1 MPPKK
6 TGSKIVADKK
16 VCAKYKLTVVLT
28 KMPTKTLK
36 EKTPKEKTPKEKTA
50 RKPSVRNQVIGEMLK
65 TGGSANITSNPKLNM
80 SIANQMYKDI
90 SQKKI

>member
-16 VCAKYKLTVVLT
+16 VCAKYKLTVVLAE
-28 KMPTKTLK
+28 MPTKALK
-36 EKTPKEKTPKEKTA
+36 EKTSKEKTA
-50 RKPSVRNQVIGEMLK
+50 RKPSVRNQVIGKMLK

-90 SQKKI
+90 SQKKYK